1 MKRSVLIALACATT
15 LVGGVFAFA
24 QNSTSTSNSQTSS
37 GNATASSSSRA
48 QASSGGQ
55 HGGSFGGGHMGF
67 GAGSG
72 SDGSSMNT
80 VRGPV
85 WVINWE
91 QSKDAASMTSVQEI
105 EKKHEKWVKDIFYAR
120 GIMMEGFFEN
130 GGRMALVSGSYEV
143 AQSVANDSPLTKS
156 GLATA
161 TVKKWNVTHSF
172 MQVAGQTASAP
183 RANVQELPRRA
194 VGSGGGNN

>member
-24 QNSTSTSNSQTSS
+24 QNSTSTSNSQTSN

-48 QASSGGQ
+48 QASSGAQ
-55 HGGSFGGGHMGF
+55 QGGSFGGGHMGF
-67 GAGSG
+67 GTGSG
-72 SDGSSMNT
+72 SDGSSMST

-91 QSKDAASMTSVQEI
+91 RSKDAASMTSSQDI
-105 EKKHEKWVKDIFYAR
+105 EAKHEKWVKEVFYAR
-120 GIMMEGFFEN
+120 GIMMEGYFES
-130 GGRMALVSGSYEV
+130 GGRMALVSGSEQV
-143 AQSVANDSPLTKS
+143 AQSVANDSPLIQS

-183 RANVQELPRRA
+183 RAA
-194 VGSGGGNN
+194 GSGGNN